1 MVDGMV
7 QVYAQSGHQPE
18 VQSNLWDDEDM
29 NGYQLLN
36 EVGSGGTLSSL
47 FTILSLFTEDVPLS
61 WQDDDH
67 GPSTGTSS
75 AFEDD
80 HHPQSDPDIPPFDLS
95 GNPVLSEVRQRRHST
110 SSVSTAST
118 ARSASGLHVPSV
130 SQSRRAS
137 MSPSVFEDAASQF
150 RSMASSEGPGTP
162 RPHGHHT
169 KGVLA
174 RATVDTTLAVIPAEA
189 FRRLTKKY
197 PKATGHIVQ
206 GKFAELRLLVHA
218 NAYL

>member
-1 MVDGMV
+1 
-7 QVYAQSGHQPE
+7 
-18 VQSNLWDDEDM
+18 M

-47 FTILSLFTEDVPLS
+47 FTILSLFTEDIPMS

-67 GPSTGTSS
+67 GPSDGTSS
-75 AFEDD
+75 VFEGGSSLRQT
-80 HHPQSDPDIPPFDLS
+80 PQSDTDIPPFDLG

-110 SSVSTAST
+110 SSVSTTST
-118 ARSASGLHVPSV
+118 STLNVPGGMSR
-130 SQSRRAS
+130 SRRSS
-137 MSPSVFEDAASQF
+137 MSPSVYEEAESHF
-150 RSMASSEGPGTP
+150 RSLASDLGTP
-162 RPHGHHT
+162 KPQGAHT

-206 GKFAELRLLVHA
+206 GKDLRILWLVA
-218 NAYL
+218 C